1 MRRRLYSLIDTEI
14 ENAGKGLPAYLYAKI
29 NNLVDE
35 EMIKKLYQASRA
47 GVKIKLVVREPVR
60 WFLV

>member
-35 EMIKKLYQASRA
+35 EMIKKLYQA
-47 GVKIKLVVREPVR
+47 VEPG
-60 WFLV
+60 LK